1 VSVLI
6 DATVVRLLLVPAVM
20 TLLGR
25 HAWWTPRWLDRIM
38 PHIDA
43 EGGGAVA
50 QPPAHTPSERP
61 SGVGGPAGA
70 PRPGL
75 RRNARRQGPRALPP
89 CTCRGG
95 SGAAPDT
102 SQDEEAEDHQHSA
115 DRGRPELR
123 AGLGEAAALGLRP
136 GRLLQLR
143 KGAGHLGRLGGLAP
157 VLAVLAVVAAGARF
171 LAVVRGG
178 RRLHVGLSGLLGA
191 LVVRRL
197 LGGRGLRRLLA

>member
-1 VSVLI
+1 
-6 DATVVRLLLVPAVM
+6 
-20 TLLGR
+20 
-25 HAWWTPRWLDRIM
+25 
-38 PHIDA
+38 
-43 EGGGAVA
+43 
-50 QPPAHTPSERP
+50 RP

-70 PRPGL
+70 PRTGL

-102 SQDEEAEDHQHSA
+102 PQDEEAEDHQHSA

-178 RRLHVGLSGLLGA
+178 RRLHVGLSGHLGA

-197 LGGRGLRRLLA
+197 LGGRGLRRLLAAVALVAALPAVVLLAVVTLALVATVVLVAALVRVLGLGRGLLRLVSAVVAAVAVAVVA